1 MPSYEFY
8 VDKSGRVDG
17 HYNDE
22 GKIVQTPED
31 AKSSK
36 EVIDLDDKNILGVVD
51 LGKTPHVI
59 NGKTEIHHVRALV
72 MNDKSWIALMLPTK
86 PLEEEPAAIKALD
99 RMTSQLTTTP
109 SQQARSAAAL
119 GEAILGADAVVA
131 KFAPAFRV

>member
-59 NGKTEIHHVRALV
+59 N
-72 MNDKSWIALMLPTK
+72 
-86 PLEEEPAAIKALD
+86 
-99 RMTSQLTTTP
+99 
-109 SQQARSAAAL
+109 
-119 GEAILGADAVVA
+119 
-131 KFAPAFRV
+131 